1 MSCTV
6 KLIYNPYSQ
15 AATLQKDEQEFSR
28 SGSRMD
34 KCLIG
39 KPMSDWLEANVKGY
53 HQWNGFLPELMAEI
67 NEDDIRLIFSG
78 KEEDYQRFTEA
89 VLRQNTVMA
98 ENAGQQIKLK
108 IEYVEMFSVK
118 KLLQQ
123 MKELRTIWDKQNIYG
138 ATQQL
143 NWELDALD
151 AQLKNLTDEMA
162 AMKLVDDYIRLL
174 TEMVKVE
181 KSMERRKKMI
191 DMSWKWKN
199 LLEGVQWQ

>member
-53 HQWNGFLPELMAEI
+53 RQWNGFLPELMAEI

-78 KEEDYQRFTEA
+78 KEEDYQHFTEA

-98 ENAGQQIKLK
+98 ENAGQQIKLE

-151 AQLKNLTDEMA
+151 AQLKTLTDEMA
-162 AMKLVDDYIRLL
+162 ARKLGEDYIQLL
-174 TEMVKVE
+174 VKMVSVE
-181 KSMERRKKMI
+181 ESVERKNKMI
-191 DMSWKWKN
+191 KMRWKWEN
-199 LLEGVQWQ
+199 LLKGVQ